1 MRVLLSFVAIF
12 AISSTA
18 IYASSEQNNNTTQ
31 EAKEQKEYEVIIRG
45 VKQLDIDELYSII
58 GATTKKWFEFWKSNK
73 HLIKES
79 LIPSISDTL
88 RGYLDSKGYY
98 DATYTIKQNGDK
110 IYIDI
115 TENTPIKVTKIDIDS
130 NYPIDELITFK
141 TGDIFETSK
150 FTDIKSTIKDRL
162 LKDGYCSYNLD
173 TKAYVDLEKK
183 SVNLVYKLDKGDLC
197 HFGDTKIVEKPDSI
211 PERVIKS
218 RLRYK
223 KGDIFTSQKIND
235 TYTALNQLGVFGRT
249 IINTDRKIFNVV
261 EPQIYT
267 SLKDKLHRYVIAAG
281 YDSEVGMR
289 AKATYNHYNFLG
301 GARDLKLSAEYSSKV
316 TKVEANFMQ
325 PALLDIK
332 SRYFDLFAKGGY
344 IKEEYDTYDGKN
356 TYLDVKL
363 RHETD
368 TISLDMGISLQNIEI
383 DKKGDDES
391 IIGGSFLMLYP
402 YAKFVL
408 DKRDSKLDPKN
419 GYYLSLYT
427 EYGLPFD
434 EEASNYLKYV
444 VEGRYIKSFDKLTV
458 AGVGKFGAIDDSAGV
473 LPASKYFYAGG
484 SFSNRAY
491 GNRAIGTTLSPTS
504 DSSLG
509 GRTWLNFSTEAD
521 YQLMDKVATA
531 VFYDATMIAKD
542 TYDFNAP
549 WIESAGVG
557 IRYSTPMGPIK
568 ADFAVNIHK
577 PSVNRISFMI
587 GQSF

>member
-150 FTDIKSTIKDRL
+150 FTDIKSAIKNRL

-267 SLKDKLHRYVIAAG
+267 SLKDKLHRYVIAVG